1 MKNNRGIT
9 TYKLKCASH
18 YEMKVSHDSSTAIL
32 EILDVVIVDDEEDE
46 DTRPLHIGLLDH
58 VGEPQQCGT
67 DHVNEGMCSLRTRL
81 RTPRA
86 SNPQEQ
92 ESQERE
98 RERDFHHKTDLTVRY
113 L

>member
-1 MKNNRGIT
+1 MQKSTKNNRGIT

-46 DTRPLHIGLLDH
+46 DTRHLHIGLLDH

-67 DHVNEGMCSLRTRL
+67 DHVNEGMCSLRTRW
-81 RTPRA
+81 RTP
-86 SNPQEQ
+86 
-92 ESQERE
+92 
-98 RERDFHHKTDLTVRY
+98 
-113 L
+113 